1 MNWCC
6 SRTKTCVNEVI
17 NPMKIY
23 IGQLTSTINSTFIC
37 KDQDTG
43 ESYSLDIPAVAI
55 ECKTY
60 LDKTMLEGASTA
72 AHQLNIRNPNSLY
85 IVVSEWLKLTESVN
99 LQKYFVDQIY
109 VLRKQKNTDREFR
122 YADTY
127 EKNPIYSDVV
137 EHFFN
142 TVRDHLTSSHPK
154 SGVFIR

>member
-1 MNWCC
+1 MI
-6 SRTKTCVNEVI
+6 KTPSAKIEIKDHDFVI
-17 NPMKIY
+17 
-23 IGQLTSTINSTFIC
+23 GTTINSTFIC

-137 EHFFN
+137 EHLFN
-142 TVRDHLTSSHPK
+142 TVRDHLTREWDGSLPGK
-154 SGVFIR
+154 LERGILK